1 MYGYSIDSAAKT
13 IISFAIIDI
22 ETGDDQWNDPGDI
35 DLEVAA
41 QLPDDWKIESFILSE
56 PSEQN
61 LTAMQHIVF
70 RRGDLV
76 TPRDRYNLCRAQNSA
91 GPAA

>member
-1 MYGYSIDSAAKT
+1 
-13 IISFAIIDI
+13 
-22 ETGDDQWNDPGDI
+22 
-35 DLEVAA
+35 LEVAA

-56 PSEQN
+56 ASEQN
-61 LTAMQHIVF
+61 FTAMQHIVF

-76 TPRDRYNLCRAQNSA
+76 TPRDRYNLRRAQNSA